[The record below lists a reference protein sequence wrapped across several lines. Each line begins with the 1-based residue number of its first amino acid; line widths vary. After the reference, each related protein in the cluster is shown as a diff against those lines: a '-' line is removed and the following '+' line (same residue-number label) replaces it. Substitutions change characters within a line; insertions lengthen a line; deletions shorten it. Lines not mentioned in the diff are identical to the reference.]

1 MTSWVTPLAQVVNFL
16 LLAWLLKRFLYGPI
30 VRVMDERQARVT
42 AGLREA
48 EEREA
53 TADERQ
59 AEFERKRA
67 ELDAST
73 AEILRRA
80 REDAEAE
87 AQRIHETARAEAEEA
102 RVRWQESLKREQ
114 SDVLGTIRRRLA
126 TDAGR
131 IASAALRDLA
141 DEDLQRKTVR
151 LLADKIAELPVHEAS
166 VLGDEAREEG
176 ALVVRSG
183 VEPDEE
189 MRDLL
194 RKALGAKLGEL
205 PTLEWVHDDRL
216 GFGVRL
222 ETTGREIGWST
233 ADYVEGVTEQL
244 MEALDR
250 RLETVE

>member
-1 MTSWVTPLAQVVNFL
+1 MWWVTPLAQVANFL
-16 LLAWLLKRFLYGPI
+16 LLIWLLNRFLYGPI
-30 VRVMDERQARVT
+30 VRVMDQRQQRVT
-42 AGLREA
+42 AGLRDA
-48 EEREA
+48 EEREKA
-53 TADERQ
+53 AAESQT
-59 AEFERKRA
+59 EFERKST
-67 ELDAST
+67 ELDTST
-73 AEILRRA
+73 ADILRHA
-80 REDAEAE
+80 REDAEAA

-102 RVRWQESLKREQ
+102 RVRWQESLQREQ
-114 SDVLGTIRRRLA
+114 AEVLATIRRRLA

-141 DEDLQRKTVR
+141 DEDLQRKTVH
-151 LLADKIAELPVHEAS
+151 LLADKIAELPVHEAC

-176 ALVVRSG
+176 SLVVRSG

-189 MRDLL
+189 MREVL

-205 PTLEWVHDDRL
+205 PTVKWVHDDTL

-244 MEALDR
+244 MGALDR